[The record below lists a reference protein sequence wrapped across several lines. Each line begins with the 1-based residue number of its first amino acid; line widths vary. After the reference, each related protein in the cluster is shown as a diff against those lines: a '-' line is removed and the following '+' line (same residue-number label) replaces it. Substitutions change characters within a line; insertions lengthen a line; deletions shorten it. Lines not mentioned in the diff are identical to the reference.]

1 MSRYTEIKRISY
13 PSIDSSDPNSRNDK
27 VRFKG
32 VKYPQIPLAA
42 DDLYVYA
49 EEGDRFDILA
59 QTFYSDKDLWWVIAI
74 ANPQAYKGSL
84 FPPLGVQIRIPGDV
98 GAIVN
103 QYEQLNGI

>member
-1 MSRYTEIKRISY
+1 MGRYTNIPQLNT
-13 PSIDSSDPNSRNDK
+13 PSGKPYK
-27 VRFKG
+27 ET
-32 VKYPQIPLAA
+32 VKYPDIPLSF
-42 DDLYVYA
+42 DDIYA
-49 EEGDRFDILA
+49 FTDEGDRFDILA

-98 GAIVN
+98 GSIVN